1 MHSAPFPEKPKRS
14 RILRYGILVVAIFV
28 FFDLALLLVLSMGKF
43 SYLFKL
49 GITHTYSDSYATDG
63 KHVYFLNGRYRR
75 VEGADPTT
83 FRLLVYRDGRSRNY
97 SPYLRMTGRD
107 KDAVFVGT
115 VRLDRLN
122 PDRTILLEDG
132 YLTDGTLLYYRDV
145 LAAGADPRHFRHII
159 GHYADDGKR
168 LYHKGAIVADAD
180 VTSLAFVTEKAH
192 PSPAGIAAESRGP
205 YRNSDGSRKD
215 LNYLRD
221 ANRVYYH
228 DHAVPGADPA
238 TFRIVGVQG
247 DQWGLHYAG
256 DRHGYYFEG
265 VPLPDQAAG
274 TGEKITS
281 GSLKLLQADRNF
293 GWVELFYTGRNVYV
307 FDTKERALKLL
318 FTRETDAPFEAITR
332 GVFRDD
338 RNVYFSGVRD
348 NWRRSRA
355 GRRLLGKYS
364 FFQPLDGVRPEDFT
378 LAWVIDNQSARKKA
392 EIFEANGIYY
402 YHRRYADNASALA
415 FLEPDGM
422 MPKSGDYF
430 RSATRDEVKP
440 PVLRQIPMKKEFT
453 YYQSFENFPMRRR
466 SVLLIV
472 IGILLVSSIA
482 SNAVSAAVGQIAR
495 KRQHPTIKK

>member
-1 MHSAPFPEKPKRS
+1 MHSARFPEKPKRS
-14 RILRYGILVVAIFV
+14 RILRYGILVVVIFV
-28 FFDLALLLVLSMGKF
+28 LFDLALLLVLSMGKF

-49 GITHTYSDSYATDG
+49 GITHTYSDGYATDG
-63 KHVYFLNGRYRR
+63 KHVYFLDGRYRR

-83 FRLLVYRDGRSRNY
+83 FRLLVYRDGQSRNY
-97 SPYLRMTGRD
+97 SPHLQMTGRD

-115 VRLDRLN
+115 ERLDRLN
-122 PDRTILLEDG
+122 PDTTVLLENG

-168 LYHKGAIVADAD
+168 LYYKGLIVAGAD
-180 VTSLAFVTEKAH
+180 VASLAFVTEKAH
-192 PSPAGIAAESRGP
+192 PSPTGIAAESKGP

-221 ANRVYYH
+221 AHRVYYH
-228 DHAVPGADPA
+228 DRGIPGADPA
-238 TFRIVGVQG
+238 TFRIVDVLG

-274 TGEKITS
+274 AGEKIAP
-281 GSLKLLQADRNF
+281 GSLTLLQADRNF

-338 RNVYFSGVRD
+338 SNVYFSGVR
-348 NWRRSRA
+348 NRRRRSNAR
-355 GRRLLGKYS
+355 RRLLGKYS

-378 LAWVIDNQSARKKA
+378 LAWVIDNQPARKRA

-402 YHRRYADNASALA
+402 YHPRYADNASALA

-422 MPKSGDYF
+422 MLKSGDYF
-430 RSATRDEVKP
+430 RSAARDEGKP
-440 PVLRQIPMKKEFT
+440 PVLRQIPRKKEFT
-453 YYQSFENFPMRRR
+453 YYQSFENFPTLRR
-466 SVLLIV
+466 SVFLIV
-472 IGILLVSSIA
+472 IASFFVAAIA
-482 SNAVSAAVGQIAR
+482 SEVVSVRGQLR
-495 KRQHPTIKK
+495 KRKI